1 MRLFV
6 VALAIA
12 VLPAGSSAVAGTQAQ
27 RELRTCPRSDPVRPR
42 FPAAYVPEGLVGVW
56 KRAGARPGCVS
67 LIPVG
72 SSRPVVVWRPGGTE
86 SGRFLGGEK
95 GTGTFGL
102 APGGRTIAIESLR
115 HGAQY
120 VTIVDTSGVV
130 QWRAPGHAL
139 GFTRQGAL
147 VIERK
152 AGLLLVTAR
161 FGVRLLV
168 PRPRL
173 VAALGFEPDRLSGS
187 LTGQAIAYGDHR
199 VALYGHANDNGRASF
214 RERVLVV
221 DDHGS
226 LTRASPLFKT
236 PGESNS
242 VVGALEWSP
251 DGRLWLAN
259 TAPTSTHFD
268 HDHCLD
274 MWSST
279 HGYARLWCLLR
290 RARLPSPPPSAS
302 GHFTSVLW
310 KVDGST
316 ALLNN
321 GYRID
326 HAGHILPGRIRNL
339 DAAFAVRWAIPRSS

>member
-12 VLPAGSSAVAGTQAQ
+12 VLPAGSSAVAGTEAQ
-27 RELRTCPRSDPVRPR
+27 HGLRACPRSDPIRPR
-42 FPAAYVPEGLVGVW
+42 FPAAYVPPSLVGVW

-72 SSRPVVVWRPGGTE
+72 SSRAVVVWRPGGTE
-86 SGRFLGGEK
+86 SGRFFGGEK
-95 GTGTFGL
+95 GNGTFGL
-102 APGGRTIAIESLR
+102 APGGRTIAIESFR

-120 VTIVDTSGVV
+120 VTLVDTSGVV

-147 VIERK
+147 LIERK
-152 AGLLLVTAR
+152 AGLLLVTTR

-199 VALYGHANDNGRASF
+199 VALYGHANGNGRASF

-221 DDHGS
+221 DDHGR
-226 LTRASPLFKT
+226 LTRASPLFET

-242 VVGALEWSP
+242 VVGGVEWSP
-251 DGRLWLAN
+251 DGRLWLAD
-259 TAPTSTHFD
+259 TAHFD

-274 MWSST
+274 TWSST
-279 HGYARLWCLLR
+279 NGYTRLWCLLR
-290 RARLPSPPPSAS
+290 RARLPSPPRSAC

-310 KVDGST
+310 KADGST

-326 HAGHILPGRIRNL
+326 HAGRLLPGRIRIL
-339 DAAFAVRWAIPRSS
+339 RAAFAVRWAIPRSR

>member
-1 MRLFV
+1 MV
-6 VALAIA
+6 LAIA
-12 VLPAGSSAVAGTQAQ
+12 ALPAGSSAVAGTQAQ
-27 RELRTCPRSDPVRPR
+27 RSLRACPRVDPVHPR
-42 FPAAYVPEGLVGVW
+42 LPAAYIPKSLVGVW
-56 KRAGARPGCVS
+56 KRAGERPGCVS
-67 LIPVG
+67 LIPAG
-72 SSRPVVVWRPGGTE
+72 SARAVVVWQPGGTE

-120 VTIVDTSGVV
+120 VTIVDTNGAVR
-130 QWRAPGHAL
+130 WRAPGHAL

-147 VIERK
+147 LIERK

-161 FGVRLLV
+161 FDVRLLV

-173 VAALGFEPDRLSGS
+173 VPALGFEPDRLSGS

-199 VALYGHANDNGRASF
+199 VALYGHADDNGRASF
-214 RERVLVV
+214 RERALVV
-221 DDHGS
+221 DDHGTV
-226 LTRASPLFKT
+226 TRASPLFNT
-236 PGESNS
+236 PGEINS
-242 VVGALEWSP
+242 VVGGVEWSP
-251 DGRLWLAN
+251 DGRLWLSN
-259 TAPTSTHFD
+259 TAPTHTHVD

-274 MWSST
+274 TWSST

-290 RARLPSPPPSAS
+290 RARLPSPPRSAS

-310 KVDGST
+310 KYDGST

-321 GYRID
+321 GYRLD
-326 HAGHILPGRIRNL
+326 HAGRLLPGRMRNL
-339 DAAFAVRWAIPRSS
+339 DAAFAVRWTIPRSS